1 MFNGMKTLLRALA
14 LFCLL
19 QTGAAVAA
27 ETNELLVISYHDVRD
42 DVALKGDVDS
52 YAIGTQN
59 FAAHLDWLS
68 AQGYHPVSLQ
78 QVIDASEGRA
88 PLPDKPVLLTFDDG
102 LRSLYTHVFP
112 LLRAYRFP
120 ALAAVI
126 TGWVDLPQGRTVDFG
141 PRPYTHDD
149 FVTWAQLREMQ
160 DSGLV
165 EIASHT
171 DDLHHG
177 VLSNPQGNQTP
188 AVITRIYDPARNAYE
203 SEAAYRERLRADLA
217 RSSDKIAQHLGR
229 KPRAIVW
236 PYAAYNSEANDIADK
251 LGMRVT
257 FDLEGRNTKLGRDL
271 HGLARLLMVD
281 NPTVS
286 DLAYDLRHKI
296 ELDSVRALQVDLDAV
311 YDPDPV
317 QQARNIDVLIE
328 RVKQIGPSHV
338 FLQAFADPDGNGSAD
353 ALYFPNRFLPMRAD
367 LFNRIA
373 WQLHTR
379 AEVVVYAWLP
389 VLGYELPDPA
399 QRNALAI
406 AGAQG
411 HEIFRLDFTKPET
424 RKLIAGIYEDLA
436 VNSYFEGLLFHD
448 DAFLR
453 EGELAGLSPDAPADR
468 TQALIDFTL
477 ELKAAAEKWRPKLK
491 TVRNLYAN
499 TVLDPASE
507 AWFAQRLDA
516 FNRAYDYTALMAMPW
531 MENSRR
537 PRHWMQTLT
546 AEVGRRDPGF
556 VKTIFELQTVDW
568 RSRKPIPG
576 DVLKRQTRELQ
587 AAGVRHLAWYP
598 YDFIAD
604 SPSVEVAREAISAR
618 NFPYIAK

>member
-19 QTGAAVAA
+19 QAGAAAAA
-27 ETNELLVISYHDVRD
+27 ESNELLVISYHDVRD
-42 DVALKGDVDS
+42 DVALKGDADS

-102 LRSLYTHVFP
+102 LRSLYTKVFP

-126 TGWVDLPQGRTVDFG
+126 TGWVDLPQGRNVDFG

-188 AVITRIYDPARNAYE
+188 AVITRIHDPSRNAYE
-203 SEAAYRERLRADLA
+203 TEAAYRERLRADLA
-217 RSSDKIAQHLGR
+217 RSSGKIAEHLGR
-229 KPRAIVW
+229 KPRSIVW
-236 PYAAYNSEANDIADK
+236 PYAAYNSESNDIADK

-281 NPTVS
+281 NPTVA
-286 DLAYDLRHKI
+286 DLAYDLRRKV
-296 ELDSVRALQVDLDAV
+296 ELESVRALQVDLDAV
-311 YDPDPV
+311 YDPDPA

-367 LFNRIA
+367 LFNRVA

-389 VLGYELPDPA
+389 VLGYELPDTA
-399 QRNALAI
+399 LRDALAI

-453 EGELAGLSPDAPADR
+453 EGELPSLAPDSR
-468 TQALIDFTL
+468 TGALIGFTL

-546 AEVGRRDPGF
+546 AEVKRHDPDF

-568 RSRKPIPG
+568 RNGRPIPG

-587 AAGVRHLAWYP
+587 AAGVRHMAWYP

-604 SPSVEVAREAISAR
+604 SPPVEVAREAISAR

>member
-1 MFNGMKTLLRALA
+1 MFKGMKTLLRGLA
-14 LFCLL
+14 LLCLL
-19 QTGAAVAA
+19 QAGAAVAA
-27 ETNELLVISYHDVRD
+27 EAEQLLVISYHDVRD
-42 DVALKGDVDS
+42 DVALKGDADS
-52 YAIGTQN
+52 YAISTQN

-102 LRSLYTHVFP
+102 LRSLYTQVFP

-126 TGWVDLPQGRTVDFG
+126 TGWVDLPQGDSVDFG
-141 PRPYTHDD
+141 PRPYTRDD

-171 DDLHHG
+171 DNLHRG

-188 AVITRIYDPARNAYE
+188 AVITRLYDPARNAYE
-203 SEAAYRERLRADLA
+203 SEAAYRERLRTDLA
-217 RSSDKIAQHLGR
+217 RSSDKIAQRLGR

-236 PYAAYNSEANDIADK
+236 PYAAYNSEANGIADD

-257 FDLEGRNTKLGRDL
+257 FDLEGRNATLSRDL

-281 NPTVS
+281 NPTVA
-286 DLAYDLRHKI
+286 DLAYDLRRDV
-296 ELDSVRALQVDLDAV
+296 ELESVRALQVDLDAV
-311 YDPDPV
+311 YDPDPA

-367 LFNRIA
+367 LFNRVA

-379 AEVVVYAWLP
+379 AEVVIYAWLP

-399 QRNALAI
+399 RRSALAI

-411 HEIFRLDFTKPET
+411 HEIFRLDFTKPEA
-424 RKLIAGIYEDLA
+424 RELIAGIYQDLA

-453 EGELAGLSPDAPADR
+453 EGELAGLAPDEPAAR
-468 TQALIDFTL
+468 TRALVDFTL

-537 PRHWMQTLT
+537 PRRWMQALT
-546 AEVGRRDPGF
+546 AEVKRHDPGF

-568 RSRKPIPG
+568 RNRKPIPG
-576 DVLKRQTRELQ
+576 DVLKRQTRELE

>member
-1 MFNGMKTLLRALA
+1 MFNGMKKLLRALA
-14 LFCLL
+14 LLCLL
-19 QTGAAVAA
+19 QAGAAAAA
-27 ETNELLVISYHDVRD
+27 EPNELLVISYHDVRD
-42 DVALKGDVDS
+42 DVARKGDVDS
-52 YAIGTQN
+52 YAISTQN

-88 PLPDKPVLLTFDDG
+88 ALPDKPVLLTFDDG

-126 TGWVDLPQGRTVDFG
+126 TGWVDLPQGQSVDFG

-165 EIASHT
+165 EVASHT
-171 DDLHHG
+171 DDLHRG

-203 SEAAYRERLRADLA
+203 TEAVYRERLRADLA
-217 RSSDKIAQHLGR
+217 RSSEKIERHLGR
-229 KPRAIVW
+229 KPRSIVW
-236 PYAAYNSEANDIADK
+236 PYAAYNSEANDIADA

-257 FDLEGRNTKLGRDL
+257 FDLEGRNTKLSRDL

-281 NPTVS
+281 NPAVA
-286 DLAYDLRHKI
+286 DLAYDLRHKT
-296 ELDSVRALQVDLDAV
+296 ELESVRALQVDLDAV
-311 YDPDPV
+311 YDADPA
-317 QQARNIDVLIE
+317 QQARNLDALIE

-367 LFNRIA
+367 LFNRVA

-389 VLGYELPDPA
+389 VLGYELPDSA

-411 HEIFRLDFTKPET
+411 HEIFRLDFTRPDT
-424 RKLIAGIYEDLA
+424 RKLIAGVYEDLA
-436 VNSYFEGLLFHD
+436 VSSYFEGLLFHD

-453 EGELAGLSPDAPADR
+453 EGELPSLAPERR

-477 ELKAAAEKWRPKLK
+477 ELKAAAERWRPKLK

-499 TVLDPASE
+499 TVLEPTSE

-546 AEVGRRDPGF
+546 AEVKRHDPGF
-556 VKTIFELQTVDW
+556 VKTVFELQTVDW
-568 RSRKPIPG
+568 RTGKPIPG